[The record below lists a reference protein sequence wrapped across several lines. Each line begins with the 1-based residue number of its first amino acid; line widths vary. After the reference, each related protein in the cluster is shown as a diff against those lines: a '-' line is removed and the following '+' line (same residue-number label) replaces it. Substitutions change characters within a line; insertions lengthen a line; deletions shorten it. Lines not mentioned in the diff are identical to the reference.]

1 VEVYDLTAFAIDQK
15 HRSNPAVIQKAA
27 QAFQHIVQALE
38 AEMIQG
44 QIATKVAASAKQ
56 LVAQTGINAEQIL
69 QNLTPEGQATIKN
82 YFQ

>member
-1 VEVYDLTAFAIDQK
+1 MISCRWLLTK
-15 HRSNPAVIQKAA
+15 SHRSNPAVTQKAA
-27 QAFQHIVQALE
+27 QVFQYIVQALE

-56 LVAQTGINAEQIL
+56 LVGRTGINAEQIL
-69 QNLTPEGQATIKN
+69 QSLTPEGQATVKN